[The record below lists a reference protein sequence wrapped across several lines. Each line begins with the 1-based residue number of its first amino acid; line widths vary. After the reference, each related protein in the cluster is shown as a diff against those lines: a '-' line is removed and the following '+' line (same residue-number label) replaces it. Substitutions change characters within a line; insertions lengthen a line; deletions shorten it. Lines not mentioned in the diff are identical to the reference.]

1 MKSNY
6 VFVFDLDD
14 TLYKEIDFLKSAYR
28 YIASIVDK
36 NNSNYLYQRMLD
48 DYYEGKNVFQLL
60 AQSYNQF
67 SIDSL
72 LDLYRNHYPEISL
85 DNEIY
90 TTLNFL
96 KGKGKTGL
104 ITDGR
109 SITQRNKISA
119 LGLGNFFDKII
130 ISEEV
135 GYSKPDIRMFQQF
148 HVDNDSKCFYIAND
162 TSKDFLA
169 PNQLGWDTVCL
180 LDNDNINIRKQDFNL
195 NKDYLPKIK
204 IINFSELKSIVEYE

>member
-1 MKSNY
+1 MMSNY

-28 YIASIVDK
+28 YIASVVDK
-36 NNSNYLYQRMLD
+36 NNSNILYRRMLG

-60 AQSYNQF
+60 TQSYNQF

-72 LDLYRNHYPEISL
+72 LDLYRTHYPNISL

-90 TTLNFL
+90 TTLYFL

-119 LGLGNFFDKII
+119 LGLENFFDKII

-135 GYSKPDIRMFQQF
+135 GFSKPDIRMFQKFQ
-148 HVDNDSKCFYIAND
+148 VDNDSKCFYIAND

-180 LDNDNINIRKQDFNL
+180 LDNDNINIRKQDFCL
-195 NKDYLPKIK
+195 DKEYLPNIK
-204 IINFSELKSIVEYE
+204 IANFSELKSIIEYE